1 MNPWEKVLDHLQK
14 TVSSQSYSTWLKP
27 ARFSHLED
35 STLFVRVPNET
46 FRGWYEQ
53 NFSELLQNALQ
64 TLQLGAQRIQ
74 LVCETE
80 KPRKGTSSQTR
91 FDFDSS
97 LAQFNPRYT
106 FDTFVVGVSNQFAHA
121 AADAVARNP
130 SKAYNP
136 LFLYGG
142 VGMGKTH
149 LMQAIGHTL
158 RANGCKRLSYVSCEQ
173 FVNEM
178 INSIRYDRMVSFHDR
193 YRSLDALL
201 VDDIHF
207 LGSKERTQEVF
218 FHTFNA
224 LYEAQKQIVITSDRP
239 PQEIPQL
246 EERLRSR
253 FEWGLMAD
261 IQAPD
266 LETKIAILMRK
277 AELQGASLPDD
288 VALFI
293 AGKIRTNIRELE
305 GSLNRLLAYSSLTG
319 VEITLGMAQ
328 QVLKSILAAQ
338 EKKINIDA
346 IQKVVAD
353 EFHLRIADL
362 KAKNNSRKVVYPRQI
377 AMFLCRELASASLPE
392 IGRSFGSKHHT
403 TVLHSI
409 EKIREAK
416 KADTDMNRLIHK
428 LSDLLQ

>member
-1 MNPWEKVLDHLQK
+1 MNPWEKILGRLKQ
-14 TVSSQSYSTWLKP
+14 TVSSQSYSTWLMP
-27 ARFSHLED
+27 ARFSHVED

-46 FRGWYEQ
+46 FRDWYEQ
-53 NFSELLQNALQ
+53 SFGDLLQSALQ
-64 TLQLGAQRIQ
+64 TLQPDIHRIQ
-74 LVCETE
+74 LVCEAD
-80 KPRKGTSSQTR
+80 KPKKGPAAQTR
-91 FDFDSS
+91 FDFDSA
-97 LAQFNPRYT
+97 LTQLNPRYT
-106 FDTFVVGVSNQFAHA
+106 FDTFIVGTSNQFAHA
-121 AADAVARNP
+121 AADAVARTP

-149 LMQAIGHTL
+149 LMQAIGHAL
-158 RANGCKRLSYVSCEQ
+158 RSNGCKRLSYVPCEQ

-193 YRSLDALL
+193 YRSLDTLL

-224 LYEAQKQIVITSDRP
+224 LYEAQKQIVFTSDHL

-246 EERLRSR
+246 AERLRSR

-261 IQAPD
+261 IQPPD

-277 AELQGASLPDD
+277 AESQGVQLPDD

-305 GSLNRLLAYSSLTG
+305 GSLTRLLAYSSLTG
-319 VEITLGMAQ
+319 VEINLGMAQ
-328 QVLKSILAAQ
+328 QILKSTLSAQ
-338 EKKINIDA
+338 EKKVNIEA
-346 IQKVVAD
+346 IQKVVVD
-353 EFHLRIADL
+353 EFHLRLSDL
-362 KAKNNSRKVVYPRQI
+362 KARNNSRKVVYPRQI
-377 AMFLCRELASASLPE
+377 AMFLCRELAGASLPE
-392 IGRSFGSKHHT
+392 IGRSFGNKHHT
-403 TVLHSI
+403 TVLHST
-409 EKIREAK
+409 EKIREARK
-416 KADTDMNRLIHK
+416 SDKAMNRLIHK